1 MAPAKHPM
9 PTHCP
14 VSREPL
20 EVTRLH
26 CPESGVTI
34 EGRFQ
39 PNEFA
44 LLPADN
50 LEFLRIFVKVRGNLK
65 EVERI
70 LGLSYPTIRQRFESL
85 VSVLGYE
92 AGPEPQSDPRP
103 QPHADAH
110 SRRRE
115 KRSEILERLERGEVS
130 AEEAAREL
138 QTLKKSAES

>member
-1 MAPAKHPM
+1 MTPFKEAKEALRHPM

-14 VSREPL
+14 VSGEPL

-44 LLPADN
+44 LLPAGN
-50 LEFLRIFVKVRGNLK
+50 LEFLRLFVKVRGNLK

-70 LGLSYPTIRQRFESL
+70 LGLSYPTIRQRFENL

-92 AGPEPQSDPRP
+92 AAPEARSDRGE
-103 QPHADAH
+103 
-110 SRRRE
+110 RRA
-115 KRSEILERLERGEVS
+115 EILQRLERGEIG
-130 AEEAAREL
+130 ADEAAKALRAL
-138 QTLKKSAES
+138 RGA